1 MKIPLK
7 QCEEKDVE
15 KKKLPPFSSDLSG
28 VKVLLVEDNE
38 LNSEISQIQLE
49 DYGMKVTLAKDGKEA
64 VDLFTDNKEGTFDV
78 ILMDIMMPNMNG
90 YEATKA
96 IRNNPGRPDGKTIP
110 IIAMTANTFVED
122 VQASLDCGMNGH
134 LSKPIEI
141 EEVAYTISRN
151 INR

>member
-1 MKIPLK
+1 M
-7 QCEEKDVE
+7 
-15 KKKLPPFSSDLSG
+15 
-28 VKVLLVEDNE
+28 VEDNE
-38 LNSEISQIQLE
+38 LNSEIAQIQLE

-110 IIAMTANTFVED
+110 IIAMTANAFEED
-122 VQASLDCGMNGH
+122 VKMALDAGMNEH
-134 LSKPIEI
+134 FSKPIET
-141 EEVAYTISRN
+141 EKLKKLLQKYLRGKEHHSVSN
-151 INR
+151 